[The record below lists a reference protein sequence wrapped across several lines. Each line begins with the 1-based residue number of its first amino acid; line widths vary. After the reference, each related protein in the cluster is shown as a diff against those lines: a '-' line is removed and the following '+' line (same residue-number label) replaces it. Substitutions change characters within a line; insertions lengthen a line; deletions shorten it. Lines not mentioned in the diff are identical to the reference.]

1 MKRKDVVLFMIVG
14 TGFNADS
21 EDAGFKLL
29 AQKLYS
35 TINKI
40 YPNYVVFFASDRSKN
55 TIKYI
60 EELFKHENDEFVVGE
75 D

>member
-1 MKRKDVVLFMIVG
+1 MRRKEIALFMIVG
-14 TGFNADS
+14 TGVNSDS
-21 EDAGFKLL
+21 NESGFKLL

-40 YPNYVVFFASDRSKN
+40 YPHYVVFFASDKSKQ

-60 EELFKHENDEFVVGE
+60 EELFVQDNDEFIEG
-75 D
+75 